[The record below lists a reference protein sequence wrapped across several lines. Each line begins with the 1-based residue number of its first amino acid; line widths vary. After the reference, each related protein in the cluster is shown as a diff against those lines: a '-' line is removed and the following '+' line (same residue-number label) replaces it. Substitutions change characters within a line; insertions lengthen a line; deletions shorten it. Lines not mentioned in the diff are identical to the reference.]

1 MYSKKSLS
9 LLLALSAFGC
19 FMPTT
24 FANETSNAHSLVENN
39 NLIASPNYTTIITKE
54 QIHDNHYKNLAEAL
68 SYANGVTVNSGSLN
82 TSHMVVRI
90 DGDDRV
96 AIFVDGRRMNMNK
109 GIMSGRASYD
119 LDLLPSIMNVERI
132 EILHGAV
139 GSTYLNYDTPAGAIN
154 IVTKK
159 GDKRETTVDLAAGE
173 HGSWKVKAITSGS
186 LDDWSWVTTGG
197 FDNVDYMKY
206 KGTDDHT
213 HEMPN
218 SDNNRREMAYR
229 IDKKLTDNTSLTFDY
244 GHLSNDTGTW
254 ISKSYPQD
262 YNYEKLI
269 NHFALT
275 YNYKENTETPAFLA
289 IYHYYTQ
296 GDSYIPT
303 GLSDQ
308 ENEKTYSRW
317 ENTTQGIDWH
327 DAWKISKDHTISA
340 GLTYR
345 KDEVDNINNDYNNI
359 FSGNYNKSMDN
370 FSVYLQSTRR
380 FDKLTLT
387 GTSAYNNNNNSE
399 FGGKYVSNGALDYKA
414 DENTVIYA
422 SLSQIYA
429 TPFLDDLYFNNAHI
443 QGNPNLRPETGYK
456 GSLGIRYKLN
466 PTSNI
471 NFNAFLENID
481 DPLGW
486 RYEHNKFHAVNF
498 ENQKKRGFQLEYNKI
513 FSPKYDMSLAYTRTI
528 THTDF
533 ADGNG
538 NQTDVNAVAPS
549 SYKLRFSYHDDT
561 WHNNIL
567 LNAVSGR
574 DTNYYSDS
582 NYYIL
587 DANLNYKIN
596 DQWSTYLKLAN
607 ITNVSYET
615 IGSFLD
621 GDCPAPGRT
630 VLMGMEYTF

>member
-24 FANETSNAHSLVENN
+24 FANETPNAHSLVENN

-68 SYANGVTVNSGSLN
+68 SYANGVTVNPGSLN

-96 AIFVDGRRMNMNK
+96 AIFVDGHRMNMNK

-159 GDKRETTVDLAAGE
+159 GDKRETTIDLAAGE

-186 LDDWSWVTTGG
+186 LDDWSWVATGG

-387 GTSAYNNNNNSE
+387 GTSAYNNNSE
-399 FGGKYVSNGALDYKA
+399 FGGKYVSNGALDYKP

-456 GSLGIRYKLN
+456 GSLGVRYKLN

-486 RYEHNKFHAVNF
+486 RYENNKFHAVNF

-538 NQTDVNAVAPS
+538 NQTDVNAIAPS

>member
-1 MYSKKSLS
+1 
-9 LLLALSAFGC
+9 
-19 FMPTT
+19 
-24 FANETSNAHSLVENN
+24 
-39 NLIASPNYTTIITKE
+39 
-54 QIHDNHYKNLAEAL
+54 
-68 SYANGVTVNSGSLN
+68 
-82 TSHMVVRI
+82 MVVRI

-132 EILHGAV
+132 DILHGAV

-186 LDDWSWVTTGG
+186 LDDWSWVATGG

-303 GLSDQ
+303 GFINQ
-308 ENEKTYSRW
+308 EDEKLIVAGKTLLKVLIGMMLGKSAKTILFLRDLL
-317 ENTTQGIDWH
+317 I
-327 DAWKISKDHTISA
+327 AKMKLIISTMITI
-340 GLTYR
+340 
-345 KDEVDNINNDYNNI
+345 I
-359 FSGNYNKSMDN
+359 FSVAIIINLWII
-370 FSVYLQSTRR
+370 FP
-380 FDKLTLT
+380 FI
-387 GTSAYNNNNNSE
+387 
-399 FGGKYVSNGALDYKA
+399 YKA
-414 DENTVIYA
+414 LAV
-422 SLSQIYA
+422 L
-429 TPFLDDLYFNNAHI
+429 
-443 QGNPNLRPETGYK
+443 
-456 GSLGIRYKLN
+456 
-466 PTSNI
+466 I
-471 NFNAFLENID
+471 N
-481 DPLGW
+481 
-486 RYEHNKFHAVNF
+486 
-498 ENQKKRGFQLEYNKI
+498 
-513 FSPKYDMSLAYTRTI
+513 
-528 THTDF
+528 
-533 ADGNG
+533 
-538 NQTDVNAVAPS
+538 
-549 SYKLRFSYHDDT
+549 
-561 WHNNIL
+561 
-567 LNAVSGR
+567 
-574 DTNYYSDS
+574 
-582 NYYIL
+582 
-587 DANLNYKIN
+587 
-596 DQWSTYLKLAN
+596 
-607 ITNVSYET
+607 
-615 IGSFLD
+615 
-621 GDCPAPGRT
+621 
-630 VLMGMEYTF
+630 